1 MLETRGQ
8 NFLII
13 AIAMC
18 SVTITVMNFDDP
30 VLLALSLSFSD
41 LKVFRTVG
49 EVRLTI
55 SKRDDLDRM
64 KVNFT
69 VKRGPLDINDEDGT
83 NERSE

>member
-18 SVTITVMNFDDP
+18 SVTITVMNFEDP
-30 VLLALSLSFSD
+30 VFLALSFSFSD

-55 SKRDDLDRM
+55 SKRDDLGRM